1 MSEESE
7 TIPPASQA
15 SPSQAAAGAPEIIA
29 ALSGTEPQG
38 TDAAFAVPDDAVR
51 LAEALI
57 FAGTEPVSLRR
68 LAELLELRQ
77 LVPEGVEDLGAFVA
91 AVMGALVAR
100 YEGRGVLPVEVAGGW
115 QFRTAPDLAP
125 ALTRVLEKPRR
136 LPRAVMETLAIIAY
150 HQPCTRVEIEEIR
163 GVSLG
168 QNVLDTLIEASL
180 VAPRGRKEVP
190 GRPVLWGTTP
200 DFLRHF
206 GLRAL
211 SDLPRRE
218 ELLVDVPDTL
228 TSGRK
233 SEHDGSA
240 EPQESGP
247 DEAHDSHSI
256 VLSGTVL
263 SLDGETTVH
272 SASTKAAEHITSEP
286 EAPEEHLGNAA
297 GTVLPAGDAEGDPV
311 ETDPDLTPAEG
322 RIGPVQPELEPEA
335 ETLPDDVSAEPEAD
349 AGAPTVSEP
358 ERS

>member
-7 TIPPASQA
+7 TIPHASQV
-15 SPSQAAAGAPEIIA
+15 SQPSQAVADTPEIIA
-29 ALSGTEPQG
+29 ALSGIEPQG
-38 TDAAFAVPDDAVR
+38 VDVLLAVPDDAVR

-77 LVPEGVEDLGAFVA
+77 LVPDGVEDLGAFVA

-100 YEGRGVLPVEVAGGW
+100 YEGRGVMPVEVAGGW

-180 VAPRGRKEVP
+180 IAPRGRKEVP

-228 TSGRK
+228 TSARK
-233 SEHDGSA
+233 PAQDATEH
-240 EPQESGP
+240 
-247 DEAHDSHSI
+247 
-256 VLSGTVL
+256 T
-263 SLDGETTVH
+263 
-272 SASTKAAEHITSEP
+272 TSEP
-286 EAPEEHLGNAA
+286 EASEEHL
-297 GTVLPAGDAEGDPV
+297 VDADEVVPSDDGIEVDPV

-322 RIGPVQPELEPEA
+322 EVAPVQPELEPDA
-335 ETLPDDVSAEPEAD
+335 AAQPDDVSAQPEAD
-349 AGAPTVSEP
+349 AGAATVSEP
-358 ERS
+358 GRS

>member
-7 TIPPASQA
+7 TIPHASQV
-15 SPSQAAAGAPEIIA
+15 SQPSQAVADTPEIIA
-29 ALSGTEPQG
+29 ALSGIEPQG
-38 TDAAFAVPDDAVR
+38 VDVLFAVPDDAVR

-77 LVPEGVEDLGAFVA
+77 LVPDGVEDLGAFVA

-100 YEGRGVLPVEVAGGW
+100 YEGRGVMPVEVAGGW

-180 VAPRGRKEVP
+180 IVPRGRKEVP

-228 TSGRK
+228 TSARK
-233 SEHDGSA
+233 PAQNATEHT
-240 EPQESGP
+240 
-247 DEAHDSHSI
+247 I
-256 VLSGTVL
+256 
-263 SLDGETTVH
+263 
-272 SASTKAAEHITSEP
+272 SEP
-286 EAPEEHLGNAA
+286 EAPEEHLVDA
-297 GTVLPAGDAEGDPV
+297 GEVVPSGDGIEGDPV

-322 RIGPVQPELEPEA
+322 EAAPVQPELEPEA

-349 AGAPTVSEP
+349 AGAATVSEP
-358 ERS
+358 GRS

>member
-1 MSEESE
+1 M
-7 TIPPASQA
+7 
-15 SPSQAAAGAPEIIA
+15 
-29 ALSGTEPQG
+29 SGTVPD
-38 TDAAFAVPDDAVR
+38 DAGGAVAVPEDAVR

-77 LVPEGVEDLGAFVA
+77 LVPDGVEDLGAFVA
-91 AVMGALVAR
+91 SVMAALVAQ
-100 YEGRGVLPVEVAGGW
+100 YEGRGVQPVEVAGGW

-168 QNVLDTLIEASL
+168 QTVLDTLIEASL

-228 TSGRK
+228 TSASK
-233 SEHDGSA
+233 SAPAVAQD
-240 EPQESGP
+240 QEGDASDEGNVQ
-247 DEAHDSHSI
+247 DEAEG
-256 VLSGTVL
+256 VQ
-263 SLDGETTVH
+263 GEAYMDVTPAEQAVTI
-272 SASTKAAEHITSEP
+272 AEAAPEADVEP
-286 EAPEEHLGNAA
+286 APEE
-297 GTVLPAGDAEGDPV
+297 GTPG
-311 ETDPDLTPAEG
+311 
-322 RIGPVQPELEPEA
+322 QQ
-335 ETLPDDVSAEPEAD
+335 AD
-349 AGAPTVSEP
+349 APAATVSEP

>member
-1 MSEESE
+1 M
-7 TIPPASQA
+7 
-15 SPSQAAAGAPEIIA
+15 A
-29 ALSGTEPQG
+29 ALSGTAPNDAGG
-38 TDAAFAVPDDAVR
+38 TVAVPEDAVR

-77 LVPEGVEDLGAFVA
+77 LVPDGVEDLGAFVA
-91 AVMGALVAR
+91 SVMAALVTQ
-100 YEGRGVLPVEVAGGW
+100 YEGRGVQPVEVAGGW
-115 QFRTAPDLAP
+115 HFRTAPDLAP

-168 QNVLDTLIEASL
+168 QTVLDTLIEASL

-228 TSGRK
+228 TSASK
-233 SEHDGSA
+233 SAPAVAQDQEGDASGGDNVQDEAEGVQGEAELDVTPAEQAMTSA
-240 EPQESGP
+240 E
-247 DEAHDSHSI
+247 
-256 VLSGTVL
+256 
-263 SLDGETTVH
+263 
-272 SASTKAAEHITSEP
+272 AAPEVDAEP
-286 EAPEEHLGNAA
+286 APEE
-297 GTVLPAGDAEGDPV
+297 GTPG
-311 ETDPDLTPAEG
+311 
-322 RIGPVQPELEPEA
+322 QQ
-335 ETLPDDVSAEPEAD
+335 AD
-349 AGAPTVSEP
+349 APAATVSEP